1 MSKSNFEINTD
12 DYMGFEFEEYLNDI
26 NAMAISKPAEYYK
39 MRSEV
44 LAEVKK
50 KVVKDVYTAYYTLL
64 TTKIVGQFN
73 GKDLVPNYPTQKASK
88 FALEASATT
97 RAIINKALEIVLPID
112 FTNIAH
118 SKLMQKAEAAKID
131 A

>member
-1 MSKSNFEINTD
+1 MAKSNFEIDTN

-26 NAMAISKPAEYYK
+26 NAMAISKPAEYYQ
-39 MRSEV
+39 MRSDM
-44 LAEVKK
+44 LKLVKK
-50 KVVKDVYTAYYTLL
+50 KVIKDVYTAYYTLL
-64 TTKIVGQFN
+64 TTQQVGTFN
-73 GKDLVPNYPTQKASK
+73 GKPLVPNYPTQKASK

-97 RAIINKALEIVLPID
+97 GAILNKALEIVLPID

-118 SKLMQKAEAAKID
+118 TKLMQKAEAAKID